1 MYQQIQVDDRTW
13 AFEKMMPD
21 GDSVRFFVL
30 NGDNACLVI
39 DSGFLP
45 LDIPSMVREL
55 LKKSGRDKVE
65 PKATEMEPGTG
76 NVGAEEKPILLANT
90 HADMDHTGGNAFFPE
105 FYITQTDY
113 DRMNLKES
121 CPNSRMIPAEE
132 GTTID
137 LGGRVLRYYMAP
149 GHTYG
154 NAVLLDETNRILFP
168 GDMVQ
173 TGNMF
178 MFGDHRCPEK
188 MMESL
193 EKLKEMNDRYDKI
206 YACHGKIILPN
217 EAVDEVMK
225 AWEKVLKKE
234 VVPVK
239 KEVYNGSMVDW
250 YQCGYCNFY
259 YQP

>member
-1 MYQQIQVDDRTW
+1 MYKNIEVDDNTW
-13 AFEKMMPD
+13 AFEKVMPD

-30 NGDNACLVI
+30 DGDDACLVI

-45 LDIPSMVREL
+45 LDIPAMVRDL
-55 LKKSGRDKVE
+55 LKQNGRDRVKE
-65 PKATEMEPGTG
+65 KSQAEMETKTPDG
-76 NVGAEEKPILLANT
+76 EKPILLANT
-90 HADMDHTGGNAFFPE
+90 HADMDHTGGNASFAE
-105 FYITQTDY
+105 FYITQVDY
-113 DRMNLKES
+113 DNMNLKES

-137 LGGRVLRYYMAP
+137 LGGRILRYYMAP
-149 GHTYG
+149 GHTHG

-178 MFGDHRCPEK
+178 MFGNHRCPEK
-188 MMESL
+188 LMGSL
-193 EKLKEMNDRYDKI
+193 EKLKGMKDRYDKI
-206 YACHGKIILPN
+206 YACHGKLILPN
-217 EAVDEVMK
+217 DAVDEVIK

-239 KEVYNGSMVDW
+239 KEVYDGSIIDM

-259 YQP
+259 CAP